1 MWLFII
7 DLIDVK
13 ITKKDKED
21 MREMLQEITKGKNE
35 KGKINNNYDSEK
47 NTSFLQLCNKEYK
60 LILFYRIT

>member
-13 ITKKDKED
+13 ITKKEKED
-21 MREMLQEITKGKNE
+21 MREMLQKITKGKKE

-47 NTSFLQLCNKEYK
+47 NTSFLQLCTKEYK

>member
-13 ITKKDKED
+13 ITKKEKED